1 MKLKLSI
8 LLTVL
13 FAMAATAFGQ
23 KEAVK
28 TTTET
33 KTKTETKTVETKT
46 PAVKMPTAQEILAK
60 YVQAIG
66 GRANHEKTKS
76 RLTKGSVDI
85 PAAGIKGT
93 FENYSAAPGKSVN
106 KVMLPGI
113 GDIIEGFDGT
123 TAWSINPIQGNRDKQ
138 GEELAQNKITYNFYR
153 EINLDKLY
161 PKMELKGMEKV
172 GDKDA
177 YVIVGTPDNLPSETF
192 YFDAKSGLLLRQDIT
207 VVSPEGKIPTK
218 TFFEDVRE
226 VDGVKIPFKIR
237 SILPQFE
244 IIITASEV
252 KNNVTVE
259 DAMFVKPKAQ

>member
-1 MKLKLSI
+1 MRLKLSI

-13 FAMAATAFGQ
+13 LAMTATAFGQ

-28 TTTET
+28 PAKETKATTEVKPT
-33 KTKTETKTVETKT
+33 EAKTL
-46 PAVKMPTAQEILAK
+46 AAKMPTVQEVLAK

-66 GRANHEKTKS
+66 GRAANEKIKS
-76 RLTKGSVDI
+76 RMMKGSAEI

-93 FENYSAAPGKSVN
+93 FEYYTAAPGKSLN
-106 KVMLPGI
+106 KIMLAGI
-113 GDIIEGFDGT
+113 GEIIEGFDGT
-123 TAWSINPIQGNRDKQ
+123 IAWSVNPIQGNRDKQ
-138 GEELAQNKITYNFYR
+138 GEELAQTKLTYNFYR

-161 PKMELKGMEKV
+161 PKMELKGTEKL
-172 GDKDA
+172 GDKDV
-177 YVIVGTPDNLPSETF
+177 YVIVGTPENLPSETF

-207 VVSPEGKIPTK
+207 VISPEGKIPTK

-237 SILPQFE
+237 SVLPQFE
-244 IIITASEV
+244 IIATTTEV

-259 DAMFVKPKAQ
+259 DAMFTKPKA

>member
-1 MKLKLSI
+1 MRLKLSI

-13 FAMAATAFGQ
+13 LAMTATAFGQ

-28 TTTET
+28 PAKET
-33 KTKTETKTVETKT
+33 KAITEVKPTEAKTL
-46 PAVKMPTAQEILAK
+46 AAKMPTVQEVLAK

-66 GRANHEKTKS
+66 GRAANEKIKS
-76 RLTKGSVDI
+76 RIMKGSAEI

-93 FENYSAAPGKSVN
+93 FEYYTAAPGKSLN
-106 KVMLPGI
+106 KIMLAGI
-113 GDIIEGFDGT
+113 GEIIEGFDGT
-123 TAWSINPIQGNRDKQ
+123 IAWSVNPIQGNRDKQ
-138 GEELAQNKITYNFYR
+138 GEELAQTKLTYNFYR

-161 PKMELKGMEKV
+161 PKMELKGMEKL
-172 GDKDA
+172 GDKDV
-177 YVIVGTPDNLPSETF
+177 YVIVGTPENLPSETF

-207 VVSPEGKIPTK
+207 VISPEGKIPTK

-237 SILPQFE
+237 SVLPQFE
-244 IIITASEV
+244 IIATTTEV

-259 DAMFVKPKAQ
+259 DAMFTKPKA